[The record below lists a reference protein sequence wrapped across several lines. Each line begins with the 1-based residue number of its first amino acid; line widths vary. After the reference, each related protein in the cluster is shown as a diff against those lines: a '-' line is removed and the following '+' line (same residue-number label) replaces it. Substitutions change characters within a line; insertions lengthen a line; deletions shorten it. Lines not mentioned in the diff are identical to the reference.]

1 MNERLEILREELCE
15 VYGENEELKDDV
27 KFLEQEL
34 KESQEEAEYL
44 QQELDDVNEILNGIE
59 DILLNE
65 LDAEVAHMLY
75 NKIFN
80 IK

>member
-1 MNERLEILREELCE
+1 MKYRLELLREELCE

-44 QQELDDVNEILNGIE
+44 QQELDDANEILNGIE
-59 DILLNE
+59 DILLSE
-65 LDAEVAHMLY
+65 LDAEVAHMVY